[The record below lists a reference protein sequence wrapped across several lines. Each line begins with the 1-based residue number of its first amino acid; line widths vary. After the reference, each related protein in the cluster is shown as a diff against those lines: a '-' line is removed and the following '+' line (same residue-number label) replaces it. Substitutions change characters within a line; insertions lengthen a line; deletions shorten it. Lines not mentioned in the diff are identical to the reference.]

1 MLAGDT
7 RLDGRA
13 IWGKM
18 HGRERRTL
26 QVRELQTCNRRILDC
41 TRRINARIDSEV
53 FRKNERGKQ
62 KIPTP
67 TTARKKKIVVDE
79 KAAKRHKSELMLKN
93 DLMFSG

>member
-1 MLAGDT
+1 MAGLSGARCMGERGEPCRCESCRLAIEEFWIA
-7 RLDGRA
+7 LEES
-13 IWGKM
+13 M
-18 HGRERRTL
+18 P
-26 QVRELQTCNRRILDC
+26 
-41 TRRINARIDSEV
+41 DSEV